1 MQVRTCVAF
10 SARDRAA
17 CLSRASRVSL
27 VGLRPQTHRTSAL
40 RLLVL
45 ELWGLGDTVFALP
58 FLRAAAAARHQVTL
72 LGPSRSVALLRRFA
86 PTVDC
91 IPVKAPWTSAR
102 GAYRFA
108 SWPWGALRRITAELR
123 LRGFDTAVSARPD
136 PRDHLWLRL
145 SGAAR
150 RISPRHPA
158 SAWLL
163 TDPLLPTAHSAARS
177 EPWSRLATSLELELE
192 PPPERTTPPRERLVV
207 VHLGAGES
215 GLSWPRDRW
224 DEVVTHLRR
233 RRWEVVVLDDSL
245 TDTDRLIATLAPARG
260 FIGNDSGAGHL
271 AAFLGIPTFTVFG
284 PGIPAFNAPRHPEA
298 AWREGAPCIHKPC
311 GGACRFREPHCLLGV
326 AAADTCQAIDV
337 WLRTLTI
344 AAGTPA
350 PSLDPGAS
358 FASSI
363 AVNATGAQVALHF

>member
-1 MQVRTCVAF
+1 MQVRTCVGF
-10 SARDRAA
+10 SPRDRAA
-17 CLSRASRVSL
+17 CLSRVSRVSL

-123 LRGFDTAVSARPD
+123 LRAFDTAVSARPD

-163 TDPLLPTAHSAARS
+163 TDPLLPTARAASRF
-177 EPWSRLATSLELELE
+177 EPWSRLAASLGLELE
-192 PPPERTTPPRERLVV
+192 PPPERLALPRERLIV

-215 GLSWPRDRW
+215 GPSWPRGRW

-245 TDTDRLIATLAPARG
+245 TDTDRLIETLAHARG

-284 PGIPAFNAPRHPEA
+284 PGIPALNAPRHPAA
-298 AWREGAPCIHKPC
+298 AWREGAPCVHKPC
-311 GGACRFREPHCLLGV
+311 GGVCRFREPHCLLGV
-326 AAADTCQAIDV
+326 ATADTCQAIEA
-337 WLRTLTI
+337 WLRGLPFDMRTI
-344 AAGTPA
+344 AT
-350 PSLDPGAS
+350 SLASTAS
-358 FASSI
+358 FPSSI
-363 AVNATGAQVALHF
+363 AINADSAPAALHF